1 MSARTI
7 PSIPEEYDIL
17 GAALLLIKHGIYV
30 LPVEP
35 DTKRPAKFLK
45 DKWQAKTSTDPE
57 QIKEWFSGT
66 NYLLGIH
73 VGRSGLIVFDV
84 DEFELIPDALAE
96 EFIRNPGP
104 WQSTRETGMRGHRV
118 YRCPEGRVFGNG
130 LGKLAN
136 GTKWGEIRGMNAIIV
151 VEPSTHT
158 KPGGRYRW
166 MVTGEIPL
174 LSAET
179 AELLPHV
186 NQDELGAGSATDEV
200 VKKFLADHNDSNTK
214 PGFAKVV
221 LEGSKYDPG
230 FKVAMNSGSRHEA
243 LVKYMVQACR
253 EARLGYYP
261 IRPVLEEMYQ
271 FFTSMFDPV
280 HDRGRFPKSEFRAV
294 LAWAV
299 AQANLIDVEDRLERN
314 KQRLDERDEENG
326 WTVTK
331 TTTTTIYIE
340 DPYDP
345 QGTPP
350 TALEVPEDLP
360 MGVEDRDAFQTGAKN
375 KDGLVRINVGDKAVA
390 MPWMR
395 EEVGKGSLSGLFL
408 RGSRM
413 LVHTPLIGE
422 DGYIEPK
429 EEGVD
434 DGPAQVRPISLDGL
448 ISMIETR
455 YDVGKV
461 EMKKDKTGQITG
473 KQWRRTLL
481 PVDIAKRCIGSAEVG
496 DTPNLRTLQGITHT
510 PVMRA
515 DGSIFDKPGYD
526 SVTGMLYLP
535 TGGMGTIAVP
545 ENPTHE
551 QVLAARDLVIFPVS
565 EFPFVTPDD
574 LANWIGCAFTPLL
587 RPLVPPPY
595 QFMVIEAPSPGS
607 GKGYLLGVLREA
619 HGVALRPGMPSK
631 DEEWS
636 KVVMTMLS
644 GTTAPIIAFDNVRG
658 VIHSAVL
665 EGLLTTSTVSDRTLG
680 KNNEF
685 MQVPND
691 RLWAMTG
698 NNAQIGGDLAR
709 RTLRIT
715 IDPRVPNPESR
726 TGFKC
731 HPILWTRE
739 NRAEYITALLTI
751 ARAWVVAG
759 RPMPEVKRSDD
770 YAVWV
775 KTVRGI
781 LEFAEFPGT
790 FSNSEM
796 RKERSAEDEEW
807 AIFLEAIVDSF
818 GTETAFTSKEL
829 YAQIMGNSFGKPTGT
844 PIDPMMLP
852 GDLAEKFGSWND
864 AGKFVKS
871 LGLWLKNR
879 IGRYAGELKVADLGK
894 GKTGARK
901 NVQIYQIERSQ
912 QGTVEALQQIE
923 IAMHS

>member
-1 MSARTI
+1 MSARSI
-7 PSIPEEYDIL
+7 PSIPAEYDVL
-17 GAALLLIKHGIYV
+17 GAALLLIKQDIYV

-45 DKWQAKTSTDPE
+45 DKWQAKTSVDPE
-57 QIKEWFSGT
+57 QIKEWFSDGR
-66 NYLLGIH
+66 YLLGIH

-84 DEFELIPDALAE
+84 DDYDLIPAALAE
-96 EFIRNPGP
+96 EFEKNPGP
-104 WQSTRETGMRGHRV
+104 WQSTREVGLRGHRV
-118 YRCPEGRVFGNG
+118 YRCPEDRVFGNG
-130 LGKLAN
+130 LGKLS
-136 GTKWGEIRGMNAIIV
+136 GSKWGEIRGMNAIIV
-151 VEPSTHT
+151 VEPSAHT
-158 KPGGRYRW
+158 KPGGRYKW
-166 MVTGEIPL
+166 MVTGEIPV
-174 LSAET
+174 LSDFMVG
-179 AELLPHV
+179 LLPNV
-186 NQDELGAGSATDEV
+186 NRDELGAGSATDDV
-200 VKKFLADHNDSNTK
+200 VKKFIADHNESATK

-221 LEGSKYDPG
+221 LEGSERDPG
-230 FKVAMNSGSRHEA
+230 FKRAMNSGSRHEA
-243 LVKYMVQACR
+243 LVKYLVQACR
-253 EARLGYYP
+253 EARLGYYQ
-261 IRPVLEEMYQ
+261 IRPVLDEMYE
-271 FFTSMFDPV
+271 FFLLMFDPV
-280 HDRGRFPKSEFRAV
+280 RDRGRFPKSEFKAA

-299 AQANLIDVEDRLERN
+299 AQANLINVEERLSRN
-314 KQRLDERDEENG
+314 EQRLGERDEENG
-326 WTVTK
+326 WADRGV
-331 TTTTTIYIE
+331 TTTTILLE

-345 QGTPP
+345 TAPP
-350 TALEVPEDLP
+350 TEVQIIEKAPAESSD
-360 MGVEDRDAFQTGAKN
+360 GFRTGDKN
-375 KDGLVRINVGDKAVA
+375 KDGVLRINVGDKASA
-390 MPWMR
+390 MPWLR
-395 EEVGKGSLSGLFL
+395 EEVGRGQLAGLFL

-422 DGYIEPK
+422 EGYVEPK
-429 EEGVD
+429 ESGAD
-434 DGPAQVRPISLDGL
+434 DGPAQVRPITLNGL
-448 ISMIETR
+448 VSMIETR
-455 YDVGKV
+455 YDVGKAEV
-461 EMKKDKTGQITG
+461 KKDKEGKATG

-481 PVDIAKRCIGSAEVG
+481 PLDLAQRCIGSSEVG

-510 PVMRA
+510 PVMRG
-515 DGSIFDKPGYD
+515 DGSIFDRPGYD
-526 SVTGMLYLP
+526 EATGMLYLP

-545 ENPTHE
+545 ENPTRA
-551 QVLAARDLVIFPVS
+551 QVEAARDLILFPVS

-574 LANWIGCAFTPLL
+574 LANWVGCAFTPLL
-587 RPLVPPPY
+587 RPMVPPPY
-595 QFMVIEAPSPGS
+595 QFAVIEAPSPGS

-619 HGVALRPGMPSK
+619 HGVALRPGMPTK

-658 VIHSAVL
+658 VIHSSVL
-665 EGLLTTSTVSDRTLG
+665 EGLLTTDTVSDRTLG
-680 KNNEF
+680 RNDQF

-739 NRAEYITALLTI
+739 NRAEYITALLTV

-775 KTVRGI
+775 KTIRGI
-781 LEFAEFPGT
+781 LEFAGFPGT
-790 FSNSEM
+790 FSNAEQ

-829 YAQIMGNSFGKPTGT
+829 YAQIMGNSFGKPIGT

-879 IGRYAGELKVADLGK
+879 IGRYAGDLKVADLGK
-894 GKTGARK
+894 GTTGSRK
-901 NVQIYQIERSQ
+901 NVQIYQIERSSKINT
-912 QGTVEALQQIE
+912 GALLEIE
-923 IAMHS
+923 MGMQS